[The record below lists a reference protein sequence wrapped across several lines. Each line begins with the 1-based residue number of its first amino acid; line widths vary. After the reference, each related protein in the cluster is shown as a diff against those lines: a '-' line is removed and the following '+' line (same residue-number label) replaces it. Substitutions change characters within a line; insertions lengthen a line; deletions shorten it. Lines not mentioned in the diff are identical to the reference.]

1 LVKEEKVKIVEE
13 LKEKIEKYLVIGIF
27 DLYKLPTKVLKEV
40 RKLEDIEVKVA
51 KKNLIRIALESCKNE
66 KLKELINLLPSQP
79 GLIFSNKNPVELFKE
94 IEKVKINTYAK
105 AGDVASEDIVVKA
118 GITNL
123 MAGPAIG
130 EFSRAKIPVKVE
142 GGKIAIREDTTVV
155 KKGEV
160 ISAEIASILRK
171 LEIKPISLGLKLNC
185 IFDGNLI
192 YTSETLDF
200 IRSLESKLREGYKNM
215 LNLTTNIGWITKDSI
230 RFILLKAYQNGMALD
245 KVIG

>member
-1 LVKEEKVKIVEE
+1 LVKEEKVKTVEE
-13 LKEKIEKYLVIGIF
+13 LKNKIEKYSVIGIF
-27 DLYKLPTKVLKEV
+27 DLYKLPTKILKEV
-40 RKLEDIEVKVA
+40 RKLEDIEVKVV
-51 KKNLIRIALESCKNE
+51 KKNLIRIALESCQNE

-79 GLIFSNKNPVELFKE
+79 SLIFSNKNPVELFKE

-105 AGDVASEDIVVKA
+105 AGDIATENIVVKA

-130 EFSRAKIPVKVE
+130 EFSRAKIPVGVE
-142 GGKIAIREDTTVV
+142 GGKIAIKKDTTVV

-171 LEIKPISLGLKLNC
+171 LEIQPISLGLKLNC
-185 IFDGNLI
+185 IFDGSFI
-192 YTSETLDF
+192 YTAETLDF
-200 IRSLESKLREGYKNM
+200 IRNLENSLRECYNNM
-215 LNLTTNIGWITKDSI
+215 LNLTTNIGWINKDSI
-230 RFILLKAYQNGMALD
+230 RFILLKAYQNGIALD